1 MDGRLD
7 AWPDEVADRARDAG
21 DDGVVA
27 GREGGRDAMRCP
39 ACGFD
44 NVIGAEICDNCGSD
58 IWGRDIPVQA
68 PAFHGQLLGEH
79 LDELGAPQPLLVAE
93 DTPAAAVVARMQETE
108 MDCALVMQ
116 GDRLVGIFTDRDA
129 VLKAAGKASDDI
141 AVRELMTPD
150 PVVLRH
156 DDAIAVAIH
165 KMAVGG
171 FRHIPIVEDG
181 RPTGVVTARDVF
193 HHLARSL
200 D

>member
-7 AWPDEVADRARDAG
+7 GGE
-21 DDGVVA
+21 DGIVA
-27 GREGGRDAMRCP
+27 GQEAGGDGMRCP
-39 ACGFD
+39 ACGFE
-44 NVIGAEICDNCGSD
+44 NLIGADICENCGAD
-58 IWGRDIPVQA
+58 IAGRDIPQQA

-79 LDELGAPQPLLVAE
+79 LDELGAPTPLLVTA
-93 DTPAAAVVARMQETE
+93 DTPVDTVIARMQETS
-108 MDCALVMQ
+108 MDCALVMH

-129 VLKAAGKASDDI
+129 VLKAAGKRLDDL
-141 AVRELMTPD
+141 AVGDFMTPD

-156 DDAIAVAIH
+156 DDPLAVAIH

-181 RPTGVVTARDVF
+181 RPTGVVTAREVF
-193 HHLARSL
+193 HHLAQSL